1 VKFRTLLLAVLVAA
15 ALLLVYTHPDYFNI
29 VVGPSLAVIA
39 VKDVTA
45 SASKYAARASAAAND
60 YKTGVM
66 NSGQKWHDNTKA
78 SADNY
83 AQGTQAAIANG
94 MFAKGVDKSGPQRYT
109 DRASTK
115 GATAFPAGVNA
126 GQGRWATN
134 VQPYFQV
141 LQSATLPPRGPKGDP
156 RNQQR
161 SQMVSD
167 LLRRKKVS
175 G

>member
-1 VKFRTLLLAVLVAA
+1 MKFRIAFLAAVVLAA
-15 ALLLVYTHPDYFNI
+15 VVLCSLHPDYFNSVFPTLAMAI
-29 VVGPSLAVIA
+29 V

-45 SASKYAARASAAAND
+45 SAQKYANRGAAAAND

-66 NSGQKWHDNTKA
+66 NAGQRWHDNTKA

-83 AQGTQAAIANG
+83 SQGTQAAIADG
-94 MFAKGVDKSGPQRYT
+94 RFAKGVDKSGAQRYS

-115 GATAFPAGVNA
+115 GATAFPAGVQA
-126 GQGRWATN
+126 GSGRWAQN
-134 VQPYFQV
+134 VQPYLQV
-141 LQSATLPPRGPKGDP
+141 LASATLPPRGPKGDP

-161 SQMVSD
+161 SQMVAD
-167 LLRRKKVS
+167 LLRKKKLA